1 MSIIKESKIKA
12 WQSIGKALGDMHDY
26 LNELEADEDF
36 GPLFDGS
43 TMEVCLGSAMD
54 HLSEAKAYFES
65 AHERSQWGPQ

>member
-1 MSIIKESKIKA
+1 MSIIKESKTKA
-12 WQSIGKALGDMHDY
+12 WVNIGHALEDMITY

-43 TMEVCLGSAMD
+43 TMEADLACAMD

-65 AHERSQWGPQ
+65 AHKRSHWGG